1 MNIIHGS
8 NERRVYE
15 FGNEFGFV
23 GYILAEDV
31 SDAYEYMLDYEAEH
45 GNVCDHGGDITDEE
59 RWAEYSGEKPST
71 CDCSV
76 SSDGAWVWDVY
87 LWVRNTGLSVDLFY
101 LAFPE
106 ESLDVYANV

>member
-23 GYILAEDV
+23 GYVLAEDV
-31 SDAYEYMLDYEAEH
+31 SDAYEYMLDYEAEW

-59 RWAEYSGEKPST
+59 RWDGGA

-76 SSDGAWVWDVY
+76 SSNGTWVWDVY
-87 LWVRNTGLSVDLFY
+87 LWVRPMNMTVDKFY

-106 ESLDVYANV
+106 ESLDTYAYA